1 MIAHIQGFLHFKS
14 PEYLVIDVDGI
25 GYQVHVPL
33 STFYD
38 LPQVG
43 STVSLHI
50 HTHVR
55 EDALQLYGFRSPEEK
70 VIFVRLISISGI
82 GPRLAVNILSGIS
95 PAELVE
101 SLSQNNLAR
110 LISIPGVGRKTAER
124 IMVELRDKVSSLVP
138 SHDVTVPVKTAADEA
153 VIEDALSALLNLG
166 YKKGVAQRAVENAR
180 QRLEGEITLILDTQ
194 EVDLKKG
201 DIVVQRGTNHAWSNR
216 SDKPCVMVFSQHDA
230 T

>member
-1 MIAHIQGFLHFKS
+1 MIAHIQGLLHFKS

-55 EDALQLYGFRSPEEK
+55 EDALQLYGFQSPEEK
-70 VIFVRLISISGI
+70 ALFVRLMSISGI

-101 SLSQNNLAR
+101 SLGHNNLAR

-124 IMVELRDKVSSLVP
+124 IMLELRDKLTTLAP
-138 SHDVTVPVKTAADEA
+138 SHDVTTPAKTAADEA
-153 VIEDALSALLNLG
+153 MKEDALSALLNLG
-166 YKKGVAQRAVENAR
+166 YKKGVAQQAIENAR
-180 QRLEGEITLILDTQ
+180 KRLEGEITLETL
-194 EVDLKKG
+194 LKESL
-201 DIVVQRGTNHAWSNR
+201 RAL
-216 SDKPCVMVFSQHDA
+216 A
-230 T
+230 

>member
-110 LISIPGVGRKTAER
+110 LISVPGVGRKTAER

-180 QRLEGEITLILDTQ
+180 QRLEGEITLESL
-194 EVDLKKG
+194 LKESL
-201 DIVVQRGTNHAWSNR
+201 RAL
-216 SDKPCVMVFSQHDA
+216 A
-230 T
+230 

>member
-43 STVSLHI
+43 STMSLHI

-180 QRLEGEITLILDTQ
+180 QRLEGEITLESL
-194 EVDLKKG
+194 LKESL
-201 DIVVQRGTNHAWSNR
+201 RAL
-216 SDKPCVMVFSQHDA
+216 A
-230 T
+230 

>member
-38 LPQVG
+38 LPQLG

-55 EDALQLYGFRSPEEK
+55 EDALQLYGFQSPEEK
-70 VIFVRLISISGI
+70 ALFVRLISISGI

-95 PAELVE
+95 PAELVDA
-101 SLSQNNLAR
+101 LIQNNLAR
-110 LISIPGVGRKTAER
+110 LISVPGVGRKTAER

-138 SHDVTVPVKTAADEA
+138 GHDATEPVKATADEA
-153 VIEDALSALLNLG
+153 MIEDALSALLNLG
-166 YKKGVAQRAVENAR
+166 YKKGVAQRAIENAR
-180 QRLEGEITLILDTQ
+180 KRLQGEITLESL
-194 EVDLKKG
+194 LKE
-201 DIVVQRGTNHAWSNR
+201 SLR
-216 SDKPCVMVFSQHDA
+216 SLS
-230 T
+230 

>member
-1 MIAHIQGFLHFKS
+1 MIAHIQGLLHFKS

-55 EDALQLYGFRSPEEK
+55 EDALQLYGFQSPEEK
-70 VIFVRLISISGI
+70 ALFVRLMSISGI

-101 SLSQNNLAR
+101 SLGHNNLAR

-124 IMVELRDKVSSLVP
+124 IMLELRDKLTALAP
-138 SHDVTVPVKTAADEA
+138 SHDAAAPRKTAADEA
-153 VIEDALSALLNLG
+153 MNEDALSALLNLG
-166 YKKGVAQRAVENAR
+166 YKKGVAQQAIENAR
-180 QRLEGEITLILDTQ
+180 KRLEGEITLETL
-194 EVDLKKG
+194 LKESL
-201 DIVVQRGTNHAWSNR
+201 RAL
-216 SDKPCVMVFSQHDA
+216 A
-230 T
+230 

>member
-1 MIAHIQGFLHFKS
+1 MIAHLQGLLHFKS

-33 STFYD
+33 STFYH
-38 LPQVG
+38 LPQIG

-55 EDALQLYGFRSPEEK
+55 EDALQLYGFQSPEEK
-70 VIFVRLISISGI
+70 TLFVRLMSIAGI

-124 IMVELRDKVSSLVP
+124 IMVEMRDKVSTLAP
-138 SHDVTVPVKTAADEA
+138 GHDVTPTVKTAAEEA
-153 VIEDALSALLNLG
+153 IIEDALSALLNLG
-166 YKKGVAQRAVENAR
+166 YKKGVAQGAVENAR
-180 QRLEGEITLILDTQ
+180 NRLEGEITLESL
-194 EVDLKKG
+194 LKESL
-201 DIVVQRGTNHAWSNR
+201 RELA
-216 SDKPCVMVFSQHDA
+216 
-230 T
+230 

>member
-38 LPQVG
+38 LPQLG

-55 EDALQLYGFRSPEEK
+55 EDALQLYGFQSPEEK
-70 VIFVRLISISGI
+70 ALFVRLISISGI

-101 SLSQNNLAR
+101 SLIQNNLAR

-124 IMVELRDKVSSLVP
+124 IMVELKDKVSSLAP
-138 SHDVTVPVKTAADEA
+138 GHDVTLAVKAAPNEA
-153 VIEDALSALLNLG
+153 MIEDALSALLNLG
-166 YKKGVAQRAVENAR
+166 YKKGVAQRAIENAR
-180 QRLEGEITLILDTQ
+180 NRLEGEITIESL
-194 EVDLKKG
+194 LKEAL
-201 DIVVQRGTNHAWSNR
+201 RAL
-216 SDKPCVMVFSQHDA
+216 A
-230 T
+230 

>member
-1 MIAHIQGFLHFKS
+1 MIAHIQGFLQFKS

-38 LPQVG
+38 LPQLG
-43 STVSLHI
+43 SKVSLHI

-55 EDALQLYGFRSPEEK
+55 EDALQLYGFQSPDEK
-70 VIFVRLISISGI
+70 ALFIHLISISGI

-101 SLSQNNLAR
+101 SLGQNNLAR

-124 IMVELRDKVSSLVP
+124 IMVELRDKVSSLSP
-138 SHDVTVPVKTAADEA
+138 GHDVTVTVKTAVNEA
-153 VIEDALSALLNLG
+153 MFEDALSALLNLG
-166 YKKGVAQRAVENAR
+166 YKKGVAQRAIENAR
-180 QRLEGEITLILDTQ
+180 NRLEGEITLESL
-194 EVDLKKG
+194 LKESL
-201 DIVVQRGTNHAWSNR
+201 RELA
-216 SDKPCVMVFSQHDA
+216 
-230 T
+230 

>member
-166 YKKGVAQRAVENAR
+166 YKKGVAQRAIENAR
-180 QRLEGEITLILDTQ
+180 QRLEGEITLESL
-194 EVDLKKG
+194 LKESL
-201 DIVVQRGTNHAWSNR
+201 RAL
-216 SDKPCVMVFSQHDA
+216 A
-230 T
+230 

>member
-33 STFYD
+33 STFYG

-55 EDALQLYGFRSPEEK
+55 EDALQLYGFQSPEEK
-70 VIFVRLISISGI
+70 TLFIRLIGISGI

-101 SLSQNNLAR
+101 SLGQNNLAR

-124 IMVELRDKVSSLVP
+124 IMVELRDKVSSLSP
-138 SHDVTVPVKTAADEA
+138 GHDVTATVKPAANEA
-153 VIEDALSALLNLG
+153 MIEDALSALVNLG
-166 YKKGVAQRAVENAR
+166 YKKGVAQRAIENAGK
-180 QRLEGEITLILDTQ
+180 RLEGEITLESL
-194 EVDLKKG
+194 LKESL
-201 DIVVQRGTNHAWSNR
+201 RELA
-216 SDKPCVMVFSQHDA
+216 
-230 T
+230 

>member
-38 LPQVG
+38 LPQLG
-43 STVSLHI
+43 SAVSLHI

-55 EDALQLYGFRSPEEK
+55 EDALQLYGFQSPEEK
-70 VIFVRLISISGI
+70 ALFVRLISISGI

-95 PAELVE
+95 PAELVD
-101 SLSQNNLAR
+101 SLIQNNLAR

-124 IMVELRDKVSSLVP
+124 IMVELRDKVSSLAP
-138 SHDVTVPVKTAADEA
+138 GHDVTEPVKATADEA
-153 VIEDALSALLNLG
+153 MIEDALSALLNLG
-166 YKKGVAQRAVENAR
+166 YKKGVAQGAIENAR
-180 QRLEGEITLILDTQ
+180 KRLQGEITLESL
-194 EVDLKKG
+194 LKESL
-201 DIVVQRGTNHAWSNR
+201 RAL
-216 SDKPCVMVFSQHDA
+216 A
-230 T
+230 

>member
-38 LPQVG
+38 LPQLG

-55 EDALQLYGFRSPEEK
+55 EDALQLYGFQSPEEK
-70 VIFVRLISISGI
+70 ALFVRLISISGI

-95 PAELVE
+95 PAELVD
-101 SLSQNNLAR
+101 SLIQNNLAR
-110 LISIPGVGRKTAER
+110 LISVPGVGRKTAER

-138 SHDVTVPVKTAADEA
+138 GHDVTEPVKTTADEA
-153 VIEDALSALLNLG
+153 MIEDALSALLNLG
-166 YKKGVAQRAVENAR
+166 YKKGVAQRAIENAR
-180 QRLEGEITLILDTQ
+180 KRLQGEITLESL
-194 EVDLKKG
+194 LKE
-201 DIVVQRGTNHAWSNR
+201 SLR
-216 SDKPCVMVFSQHDA
+216 SLS
-230 T
+230 

>member
-33 STFYD
+33 STFYG

-55 EDALQLYGFRSPEEK
+55 EDALQLYGFQSPEEK
-70 VIFVRLISISGI
+70 TIFIRLIGISGI

-101 SLSQNNLAR
+101 SLGQNNLAR

-124 IMVELRDKVSSLVP
+124 IMVELRDKVSSLSP
-138 SHDVTVPVKTAADEA
+138 GHDVAATVKPAANEA
-153 VIEDALSALLNLG
+153 RIEDALSALVNLG
-166 YKKGVAQRAVENAR
+166 YKKGVAQRAIENAR
-180 QRLEGEITLILDTQ
+180 NRLEGEITLESL
-194 EVDLKKG
+194 LKESL
-201 DIVVQRGTNHAWSNR
+201 RELA
-216 SDKPCVMVFSQHDA
+216 
-230 T
+230 